1 MSGTKRALS
10 AGQAESAE
18 ECAGARIEGERN
30 NNPQKILY
38 HGNNGSS
45 IPKKKNLPFGM
56 GFVDKTCAWCGK
68 NFVPTRPEYAWGDCC
83 SYTCCLRYDEKKQ
96 DALKIAREV
105 VLLNPETREDVML
118 FDSAK
123 AAADFAN
130 VSANDIRKACNG
142 ATNTSGGYG
151 WRWADEKP
159 LSARDIIP
167 TYEAEQKAKM
177 SIVMCSSAYER
188 LEKIADKRGVSRNK
202 VAAEILEKALLK
214 KEYDL

>member
-1 MSGTKRALS
+1 MEEKKGRACE
-10 AGQAESAE
+10 GNTN
-18 ECAGARIEGERN
+18 ARKEMIEGKEYE
-30 NNPQKILY
+30 NPSEIVY
-38 HGNNGSS
+38 HENTDSS

-142 ATNTSGGYG
+142 STNTSGGYG

-159 LSARDIIP
+159 LSARDIVP